1 MKLAIYS
8 TKQYDR
14 KYLEL
19 VNQQFGYELEF
30 FDFLLSKKPPKRPPV
45 ARQCASSLTT
55 TAAVKCSKNWRRWA
69 SKFSPCAVPV
79 LITSI

>member
-19 VNQQFGYELEF
+19 VNKEFGFELEF
-30 FDFLLSKKPPKRPPV
+30 
-45 ARQCASSLTT
+45 LTF
-55 TAAVKCSKNWRRWA
+55 C
-69 SKFSPCAVPV
+69 
-79 LITSI
+79 

>member
-30 FDFLLSKKPPKRPPV
+30 FDFFT
-45 ARQCASSLTT
+45 Q
-55 TAAVKCSKNWRRWA
+55 
-69 SKFSPCAVPV
+69 
-79 LITSI
+79 

>member
-30 FDFLLSKKPPKRPPV
+30 FDFLLSKN
-45 ARQCASSLTT
+45 RQ
-55 TAAVKCSKNWRRWA
+55 NGRRLQG
-69 SKFSPCAVPV
+69 SVP
-79 LITSI
+79 LR

>member
-30 FDFLLSKKPPKRPPV
+30 FDFLLSKKN
-45 ARQCASSLTT
+45 RQ
-55 TAAVKCSKNWRRWA
+55 NGRRLQGGVYLRQRRRQ
-69 SKFSPCAVPV
+69 P
-79 LITSI
+79 

>member
-14 KYLEL
+14 KYLEQ

-30 FDFLLSKKPPKRPPV
+30 
-45 ARQCASSLTT
+45 
-55 TAAVKCSKNWRRWA
+55 
-69 SKFSPCAVPV
+69 
-79 LITSI
+79 LISC

>member
-19 VNQQFGYELEF
+19 VNKEFGFELEF
-30 FDFLLSKKPPKRPPV
+30 FDFLLSAK
-45 ARQCASSLTT
+45 
-55 TAAVKCSKNWRRWA
+55 TAKSRTG
-69 SKFSPCAVPV
+69 
-79 LITSI
+79 L